1 MSSLSATLPLSPIS
15 LAPLAFPRALVSLIY
30 PRILPL
36 RLPYLEL
43 LGKTLDY
50 SSMPMIAIQD
60 IDLHLHRRRPW
71 ARAFTST
78 AIKDYS
84 ILIEK
89 RTRQLMSR
97 LEEQHG
103 VVRLDKWIDA
113 FTSVLLAA
121 APEP

>member
-1 MSSLSATLPLSPIS
+1 M
-15 LAPLAFPRALVSLIY
+15 SLIY

-60 IDLHLHRRRPW
+60 TDLYLHSRRPW

-78 AIKDYS
+78 AIKEYS
-84 ILIEK
+84 VLIEK

-113 FTSVLLAA
+113 FTCVLLAA
-121 APEP
+121 TSESRRLCFLSQI